1 MMTEIT
7 PYPSNPHLIG
17 EEPCL
22 IFANTVG
29 GSRHVYEHEYL
40 NDYSDLLAWSQHAG
54 LITSAEAQRLL
65 AEAARRPAEVT
76 IVFERAILL
85 REIIYRIFSAVAAG
99 GSPERADLA
108 ILNDALSQTLAKLQV
123 TPDGSGFAWRWRDEP
138 EALDVML
145 WPVIRSAGE
154 LLTSTRVERVREC
167 AGDSCSWLFIDT
179 SKNHRRRWCDMND
192 CGNRA
197 KARRHYARNRLARK
211 TN

>member
-1 MMTEIT
+1 MPEIKS
-7 PYPSNPHLIG
+7 YPSNPDLIG

-29 GSRHVYEHEYL
+29 GSRHVSQRDYL
-40 NDYSDLLAWSQHAG
+40 NDYTDLLAWSRHAG
-54 LITSAEAQRLL
+54 LITENETLRLL
-65 AEAARRPAEVT
+65 TEAGRRPKEAAA
-76 IVFERAILL
+76 VFEWAIFL
-85 REIIYRIFSAVAAG
+85 RETIYRIFSAVAAG
-99 GSPERADLA
+99 GSPEEADLA
-108 ILNDALSQTLAKLQV
+108 ILNEALGQTLAKLQV
-123 TPDGSGFAWRWRDEP
+123 TPDGAAFAWNWRNEP

-154 LLTSTRVERVREC
+154 LLTSTRLERVHEC

>member
-1 MMTEIT
+1 MAEIN

-29 GSRHVYEHEYL
+29 GNRQLYEHDYL
-40 NDYSDLLAWSQHAG
+40 NDYTDLLAWSRHAG
-54 LITSAEAQRLL
+54 LLTGDEVQRLL
-65 AEAARRPAEVT
+65 VEAAHRPVEAA
-76 IVFERAILL
+76 IVFERAVLL
-85 REIIYRIFSAVAAG
+85 RESIYRIFSAVAAG
-99 GSPERADLA
+99 GSPEEADLV
-108 ILNDALSQTLAKLQV
+108 ILNEALGQTLAKLQI
-123 TPDGSGFAWRWRDEP
+123 TPNISGFAWRWRDEP

-211 TN
+211 TD